1 MGVSHMRNSIKLTV
15 GLALICALASSTAL
29 AKQRKPVATG
39 QVSATQG
46 DDFAMPLPHNL
57 TTNKDWLDDDGPS
70 AAKGNLEPNRYAN
83 DNYFLEQQDFT
94 LQDPQRYNEIGQYFD
109 YGW

>member
-1 MGVSHMRNSIKLTV
+1 MRNSLKLTL
-15 GLALICALASSTAL
+15 GLALMCALASSDAL
-29 AKQRKPVATG
+29 AKAKQRAPVATG
-39 QVSATQG
+39 QVSAAPG
-46 DDFAMPLPHNL
+46 DDFPIPLPHNL
-57 TTNKDWLDDDGPS
+57 MTNKDWLDDDGPS

-109 YGW
+109 YNYGW

>member
-1 MGVSHMRNSIKLTV
+1 MRKSWKLAL
-15 GLALICALASSTAL
+15 GLALMCALASSDAV

-39 QVSATQG
+39 QVAATQG
-46 DDFAMPLPHNL
+46 DDFAVPLPHNL
-57 TTNKDWLDDDGPS
+57 TTSKDWLDDGAGS
-70 AAKGNLEPNRYAN
+70 AAQGNLMPNRYAN

-94 LQDPQRYNEIGQYFD
+94 MQDPQRYTEMGELFD